1 MGKEGIIL
9 SCMKRHLFRQV
20 IFRILVVIS
29 ICISAALPGYAQ
41 EGDVV
46 RGRITGSDDSS
57 LPGVNVVIKGT
68 TQGVISDFDGNFSI
82 AVKNR
87 PTALVFSF
95 IGYQSKEMAV
105 DKQTVI
111 NVVLEEDVKKIDEVV
126 IVGYGTQKK
135 KDLTGSISRVSGDDL
150 VQASSSSFDQMLQ
163 GKVAGVQISQS
174 TGSPGGNAN
183 VLIRGVS
190 SITGGTQ
197 PLYVVDGFP
206 ISTGGEGSN
215 MMTFGDATYSSAGMV
230 KNVQNRINPLSS
242 INPSDIES
250 IEILKDASATAIYG
264 SRGSNGVIIITT
276 KRGSSN
282 KSKISVDVSYGVQE
296 VAHKLDMM
304 NAQEYAQ
311 MVAEGRDNAYVY
323 GGGKATDPNS
333 MRPTSQQVRPEF
345 RNPSSITQNTDW
357 QDVIFRTA
365 PVTNYQVSASGGNE
379 KTKYLISGG
388 YFDQTGV
395 ILTSDFQRF
404 NVRSNIDVM
413 ISEKLKLGSSISG
426 SYSTGG
432 FPNTEGHYG
441 TGAVLTM
448 ANAISPTVP
457 VYDTQGNPY
466 FNQADVTDGM
476 GFLVSPL
483 VALKEFSDKRKVSSV
498 LVNNFLEYK
507 IMDGLTFKTSVG
519 INYGT
524 NVIKLWKSSK
534 VPYYATLKSLA
545 TAGVTKTESMNWLN
559 ENTLSYKHVFNK
571 KHSFDALVGFTSQKD
586 SYDRLSAGAS
596 NFPTD
601 YVTYLSAGVV
611 NSGTHFVSEW
621 SMMSLMSRINYSYDG
636 KYLFTATVRKD
647 GSSKFGSNNKWGT
660 FPSFSFGYNVT
671 EEDFMK
677 SLTFISNLKLR
688 AGYGISGNNQIG
700 NYTHIGLLSSVN
712 YVENST
718 VNPGLVPSN
727 MSNDNLTWEKSAQ
740 VNLGMDLSL
749 LKDRISLTAD
759 VYKDNKT
766 DLLLAVQLPAAS
778 GFYSSMQ
785 NVGDVE
791 NKGIE
796 IGLQTINLKSKNF
809 EWTSSFTISHNENKV
824 VKLATQG
831 ARIYNS
837 ANQVTQ
843 VGAPIASFYLMNQTG
858 IFQNAAEVASSPLQS
873 PKVVPGD
880 MKFED
885 ITGDGKI
892 NASDKKIVGSPWP
905 DYVWGF
911 DNKFTYRDFTLNVS
925 LNGSHGAE
933 TYFMGGEVI
942 FGITGVQ
949 NQLALANNRWR
960 SESQPG
966 DGMTP
971 RSIRNNY
978 AFGFGTGTSRLLFD
992 SSFARVKNI
1001 NLAYN
1006 VPKTIV
1012 SRLSINS
1019 LSVYVDVANAFTFTK
1034 YPGYDPESSTT
1045 GDNLTSSGVDYMTY
1059 PLARTFT
1066 FGIKLTL

>member
-1 MGKEGIIL
+1 MEKKGIIL
-9 SCMKRHLFRQV
+9 SYMKRHLFRQV
-20 IFRILVVIS
+20 IFLFLVVIS

-41 EGDVV
+41 EADVV
-46 RGRITGSDDSS
+46 HGRITGSDDSS

-68 TQGVISDFDGNFSI
+68 TQGVISDFDGNYSI
-82 AVKNR
+82 AVQNR

-95 IGYQSKEMAV
+95 IGYQSKEIAV

-111 NVVLEEDVKKIDEVV
+111 NVVLDEDVKKIDEVV

-135 KDLTGSISRVSGDDL
+135 KDLTGSISRVKGDDL

-282 KSKISVDVSYGVQE
+282 KSKISVDVSCGVQE

-457 VYDTQGNPY
+457 VYDAQGNPY

-545 TAGVTKTESMNWLN
+545 TAGVTKTETMNWLN

-571 KHSFDALVGFTSQKD
+571 KHSFDALFGFTAQKD

-671 EEDFMK
+671 EEKFMK

-727 MSNDNLTWEKSAQ
+727 MSNNNLTWEKSAQ
-740 VNLGMDLSL
+740 VNLGMDLGL

-843 VGAPIASFYLMNQTG
+843 VGSPIASFYLMNQTG
-858 IFQNAAEVASSPLQS
+858 IFQNAAEIASSPLQS

-978 AFGFGTGTSRLLFD
+978 AYGFGTGTSRLLFD
-992 SSFARVKNI
+992 SSFARIKNI

-1006 VPKTIV
+1006 VPKTLI
-1012 SRLSINS
+1012 SRLSITG